1 MSLCRVYEC
10 ARACVRIIRVLFGG
24 SSRLASTSPRLS
36 LTSPPSLPR
45 PWRYPPSHRSHR
57 LHSPSSR
64 SLRSS
69 LSRLSPP
76 LPRSLA
82 PCPDSVASPNPR
94 CQSVS
99 HRSRSIAVSVAR
111 PRTWPE
117 TSRSHRPRRS
127 SRASRSD
134 DDDASAFPQSITNHS
149 HIHVRC
155 NQSQSPAR
163 GTHGAIASV
172 VIVAFVTLLHD
183 SIRTCDQYT
192 RLKMTNTRSNRHDCH
207 RDARSTS
214 TRLAVGARM
223 DYWMR
228 ARSIAE
234 RRAPQTTTTEATSAR
249 ASERID
255 PTRARVSDRSVRR
268 GEASEER
275 TREGIESRIDRSERR
290 STTRDVRFARVERW
304 RSR

>member
-1 MSLCRVYEC
+1 MSTLSGFHKKRSSFLFSNVARCGRLGRFQLSHTSVCDHTSLVPRAVVRTGYVVLCVSVSRVRVC
-10 ARACVRIIRVLFGG
+10 ARVCVRIIRVLFGG

-134 DDDASAFPQSITNHS
+134 DDDASAFPQSPI
-149 HIHVRC
+149 
-155 NQSQSPAR
+155 
-163 GTHGAIASV
+163 
-172 VIVAFVTLLHD
+172 
-183 SIRTCDQYT
+183 IRTSTSDAINQNHPRAAPT
-192 RLKMTNTRSNRHDCH
+192 
-207 RDARSTS
+207 ARSRPS
-214 TRLAVGARM
+214 
-223 DYWMR
+223 
-228 ARSIAE
+228 
-234 RRAPQTTTTEATSAR
+234 
-249 ASERID
+249 
-255 PTRARVSDRSVRR
+255 
-268 GEASEER
+268 
-275 TREGIESRIDRSERR
+275 
-290 STTRDVRFARVERW
+290 
-304 RSR
+304 

>member
-1 MSLCRVYEC
+1 MWSYVSLCRVYEC

-134 DDDASAFPQSITNHS
+134 DDDASAFPQSPIIRTSTSDAINHS
-149 HIHVRC
+149 H
-155 NQSQSPAR
+155 PR

-172 VIVAFVTLLHD
+172 VIVAFVSLPHD

-192 RLKMTNTRSNRHDCH
+192 RLKMTNTRSNRHDAIATLDRRRRGWRSARGWISGCA
-207 RDARSTS
+207 RDRSPSDAR
-214 TRLAVGARM
+214 RRRRRRRR
-223 DYWMR
+223 R
-228 ARSIAE
+228 ARERANGLI
-234 RRAPQTTTTEATSAR
+234 RRAREC
-249 ASERID
+249 RIG
-255 PTRARVSDRSVRR
+255 R
-268 GEASEER
+268 
-275 TREGIESRIDRSERR
+275 
-290 STTRDVRFARVERW
+290 
-304 RSR
+304 

>member
-1 MSLCRVYEC
+1 MRTGYVVLCVSVSRVRVC
-10 ARACVRIIRVLFGG
+10 TRVCVRIIRVLFGG

-134 DDDASAFPQSITNHS
+134 DDDARAFPQSTNHS
-149 HIHVRC
+149 PIRVRI
-155 NQSQSPAR
+155 NHSHAPAR
-163 GTHGAIASV
+163 GTHP
-172 VIVAFVTLLHD
+172 
-183 SIRTCDQYT
+183 R
-192 RLKMTNTRSNRHDCH
+192 
-207 RDARSTS
+207 RDR
-214 TRLAVGARM
+214 
-223 DYWMR
+223 
-228 ARSIAE
+228 
-234 RRAPQTTTTEATSAR
+234 
-249 ASERID
+249 
-255 PTRARVSDRSVRR
+255 VRR
-268 GEASEER
+268 DRGVCSF
-275 TREGIESRIDRSERR
+275 TRCFN
-290 STTRDVRFARVERW
+290 TFV
-304 RSR
+304 

>member
-1 MSLCRVYEC
+1 MCLCV
-10 ARACVRIIRVLFGG
+10 ACTSVRTRVRIIRVLFGG

-69 LSRLSPP
+69 LPRLPPP

-134 DDDASAFPQSITNHS
+134 DDDDASAFPQSPIIRTS
-149 HIHVRC
+149 TSES
-155 NQSQSPAR
+155 NQSKSPAR

-172 VIVAFVTLLHD
+172 VIVAFLALRD
-183 SIRTCDQYT
+183 ASIRTCDQYT
-192 RLKMTNTRSNRHDCH
+192 RLKMTNTRSNRDD
-207 RDARSTS
+207 RIVDRWIDVDAAGVRRADGLSDARSIDRRG
-214 TRLAVGARM
+214 TRAADDDGG
-223 DYWMR
+223 D
-228 ARSIAE
+228 E
-234 RRAPQTTTTEATSAR
+234 C
-249 ASERID
+249 ASERTD
-255 PTRARVSDRSVRR
+255 RSDARACVDRSVRR
-268 GEASEER
+268 GEGSEER
-275 TREGIESRIDRSERR
+275 RAKRGNRIENRSIGAPID
-290 STTRDVRFARVERW
+290 DA
-304 RSR
+304 